1 MILSLPASSS
11 RVLATAI
18 YRSRNKWMY
27 GGLLERYWTKPSKK
41 KQLAGEITNNPAR
54 DTMRMIGQCS
64 LIVEPHIFDVVL
76 YGVKQT
82 GPLMS
87 QGQPMGPRPSQPVR
101 PDNDYQKQPWLAQ
114 PPTYQPPPATPVWQA
129 RGTSNGKDQAL
140 PTIASQQNEKRQ
152 TYERQPV
159 AQGYGEGN
167 AADRPNGP
175 AVVAP
180 PTHVQRLPEP
190 TVKNQ
195 VQPPHASQPPPP
207 GPAPSSDPVIHML
220 AQRAGHDPQLK
231 SVMKIVAA
239 GEANPEQLQFF
250 QKHID
255 ELTTLLQTR
264 TNAGL
269 PPIPGPMPPRPH
281 NFTPATAPLPSPRQP
296 YNTGAYGSKFQPA
309 AYVPPQNYPLKPKSS
324 YPSSNS
330 SRALQPGSFQNRSWT
345 GPVRV
350 ENYSFVLVEFVG
362 GTGDRFLLPRN
373 SILEYLPGAKQ
384 AIVSF
389 LLIQKYNQGGHGKME
404 VGKEYYETATFRLI
418 ADDSRVLAPLARVFD
433 HPDAVR
439 KYMVD
444 VMDRIPRAEQV
455 YLALRLPKDGNEDES
470 PDDYSREDSIARSMT
485 PVGGPVVRK
494 PRGPYKK
501 RVKIVE
507 APVEKKVEEATG

>member
-1 MILSLPASSS
+1 
-11 RVLATAI
+11 
-18 YRSRNKWMY
+18 MY

-41 KQLAGEITNNPAR
+41 KQLAGEINNNPGK

-76 YGVKQT
+76 YGVKQA

-87 QGQPMGPRPSQPVR
+87 QGVPLGPRLSQPMRS
-101 PDNDYQKQPWLAQ
+101 DNDYQKQPWLAQ
-114 PPTYQPPPATPVWQA
+114 PPTYQPAPATPMWQV
-129 RGTSNGKDQAL
+129 RGMSNGKDPAL
-140 PTIASQQNEKRQ
+140 PTNSGQPNEQRQ
-152 TYERQPV
+152 IYERQPLS
-159 AQGYGEGN
+159 QGYNEGN
-167 AADRPNGP
+167 AVNRPNSP
-175 AVVAP
+175 AVAAP
-180 PTHVQRLPEP
+180 TTHVQRLPEP

-195 VQPPHASQPPPP
+195 MQPPNVPPAP

-239 GEANPEQLQFF
+239 GEANPDQLQFF

-255 ELTTLLQTR
+255 ELTSLLQTR

-269 PPIPGPMPPRPH
+269 PPIPGPMPPRPSH
-281 NFTPATAPLPSPRQP
+281 NFTPPVAPLPPPRQP
-296 YNTGAYGSKFQPA
+296 YSTAAYGSKFQPA
-309 AYVPPQNYPLKPKSS
+309 PYASPQNYPLKPKSGQLI
-324 YPSSNS
+324 SNS
-330 SRALQPGSFQNRSWT
+330 LRTFQTGSFQNRSWT

-350 ENYSFVLVEFVG
+350 ENYSSVLVEFVG
-362 GTGDRFLLPRN
+362 GAGDRFLLPRN
-373 SILEYLPGAKQ
+373 SILEYLPGARQ

-389 LLIQKYNQGGHGKME
+389 LLIQKCKQSGHGIME
-404 VGKEYYETATFRLI
+404 SGKEYYETVTFRLI

-433 HPDAVR
+433 HPDVVR
-439 KYMVD
+439 KYMTD
-444 VMDRIPRAEQV
+444 VMDRVPRAEQV

-507 APVEKKVEEATG
+507 APVEKKVEEAAG